1 MRFLTTYLVLVA
13 YAASYIAT
21 AQSLPATS
29 PPDSLTIPLRAT
41 RPVGKPF
48 LLRPGVWRVSVP
60 VGLLAASYWGCSRN
74 NVVHEMG
81 EEVQEETKEL
91 FPRGLHTN
99 IDDYSRHVP
108 AVAGYAL
115 HLAGVQPARGVVPF
129 TICHGLAHAL
139 STGIVSHLKKG
150 AAVRRPDDPA
160 DFSSF
165 PSAHTAGAFM
175 TATLLLEQFGKN
187 SPWISVGGYAVATST
202 LRVVHNRH

>member
-1 MRFLTTYLVLVA
+1 MRFLTIFLVMTA
-13 YAASYIAT
+13 CAASYIAT
-21 AQSLPATS
+21 VQSLPVTFFGHSSSNSNACWQ
-29 PPDSLTIPLRAT
+29 A
-41 RPVGKPF
+41 F
-48 LLRPGVWRVSVP
+48 LLRPGVWRVAAP
-60 VGLLAASYWGCSRN
+60 VGLIAVSYWGCNRN

-115 HLAGVQPARGVVPF
+115 HLAGVPSARGGGPF

-139 STGIVSHLKKG
+139 STGIGSHLKKG

-160 DFSSF
+160 DLSSF
-165 PSAHTAGAFM
+165 PSAHTAGALM
-175 TATLLLEQFGKN
+175 TTTLLHE
-187 SPWISVGGYAVATST
+187 
-202 LRVVHNRH
+202 